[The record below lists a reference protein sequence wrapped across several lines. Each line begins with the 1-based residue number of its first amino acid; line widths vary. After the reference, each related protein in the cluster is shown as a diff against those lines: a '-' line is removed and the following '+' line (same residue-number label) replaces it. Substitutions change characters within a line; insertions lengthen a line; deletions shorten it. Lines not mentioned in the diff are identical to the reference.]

1 MAERTS
7 SSSSGRLTLLEGV
20 RVIDGSGGPSW
31 PGDVLL
37 VDERI
42 ARMGAGLRERLPDGL
57 APHDL
62 DIVDCRGLAIAPGF
76 IDAHTHDD
84 ATVLRDPDCLPK
96 VSQGITTVVTGN
108 CGISLAP
115 YRVAAARPPLTLL
128 GADSFRHATFAE
140 YAEAVRDAR
149 PALNVAA
156 LIGHTTLRF
165 AAMGDLTRAASADER
180 ARMAALLDACLAD
193 GAHGLSSG
201 LFYEEAHAAP
211 ADEVTALARVVA
223 RHGGVYAT
231 HLRSEMATIL
241 EAMHEAADCAFDAGV
256 PLVISHHKCAGPA
269 NWGRTRETLPLIDAL
284 AQRQAIALDAY
295 PYVAGSTVLRE
306 DLVDGVIDVL
316 LTWSDAHPELGG
328 RMLADIAAEWGVDQK
343 TACRR
348 LQPGGACYFQMHE
361 EDVERV
367 LAHPRT
373 MIGSDGLP
381 HDRHPHP
388 RLWGAFPRV
397 LARYW
402 RERGLFTLEQ
412 AVHKMTGLTA
422 RNFRIADRGLLRAE
436 AMADVVVFDP
446 ATIADTAT
454 YDAPISVSRGVQRV
468 YVNGVLAYAG
478 DTPEPATLAR
488 AGRMLTS
495 LSPSPPGR
503 GQG

>member
-1 MAERTS
+1 MVDSTAKRAI
-7 SSSSGRLTLLEGV
+7 LLEAGL
-20 RVIDGSGGPSW
+20 VIDGSGGPSW

-37 VDERI
+37 IGDRI
-42 ARMGAGLRERLPDGL
+42 ARLGEGLRERLPADL
-57 APHDL
+57 SMDDL
-62 DIVDCRGLAIAPGF
+62 DVIDCRGHAIAPGF

-84 ATVLRDPDCLPK
+84 AIVLRDPACLPK
-96 VSQGITTVVTGN
+96 LSQGITTVVTGN

-115 YRVAAARPPLTLL
+115 YATPAALPPLTLL
-128 GADSFRHATFAE
+128 GADSFKYATMAAYQHAVQA
-140 YAEAVRDAR
+140 AR
-149 PALNVAA
+149 PAVNVAA

-165 AAMGDLTRAASADER
+165 AAMSDLTRAASADER
-180 ARMAALLDACLAD
+180 AQMAALLDACMAQ

-201 LFYEEAHAAP
+201 LFYEEAYAAP
-211 ADEVTALARVVA
+211 ADEVTALARIVA
-223 RHGGVYAT
+223 KHGGVYAT

-241 EAMHEAADCAFDAGV
+241 EAMHEAGDSAFAAGV

-269 NWGRTRETLPLIDAL
+269 NWGRTRETLPLVEAF
-284 AQRQAIALDAY
+284 AKRQQIALDVY

-306 DLVDGVIDVL
+306 DLVDGVIDVM
-316 LTWSDAHPELGG
+316 LTWSDAFPEFGG
-328 RMLADIAAEWGVDQK
+328 RLLADIAAEWGVDQQ

-348 LQPGGACYFQMHE
+348 LQPGGACYFQMSE
-361 EDVERV
+361 DDVERV
-367 LAHPRT
+367 IAHPLT

-397 LARYW
+397 FARYW

-422 RNFRIADRGLLRAE
+422 RNFRISDRGVLRAD

-454 YDAPISVSRGVQRV
+454 FEAPVSASVGIHRV
-468 YVNGVLAYAG
+468 FVNGALAYSG
-478 DTPEPATLAR
+478 GVPGTQAR
-488 AGRMLTS
+488 AGRMLTRQS
-495 LSPSPPGR
+495 A
-503 GQG
+503 